1 MTPTFDADLYRWYKL
16 QADLAVLKEQ
26 EMTLRKRLFAEAFPI
41 AVEGTNSFNL
51 PDAWVLKGT
60 HKLDRKVDIA
70 AYNQLLP
77 NLRKAEVPV
86 DRLLRWDP
94 SLVTGEYR
102 TLTPAHLHLFDQI
115 LIIKPGAPSLEIV
128 LPKKAKK

>member
-1 MTPTFDADLYRWYKL
+1 MTPTFHDELTTWFEL
-16 QADLAVLKEQ
+16 QAQLAQLKDR
-26 EMTLRKRLFAEAFPI
+26 EMILRKKLFAEAFP
-41 AVEGTNSFNL
+41 APEEGTNSFNL
-51 PDAWVLKGT
+51 PDAYVLKGT
-60 HKLDRKVDIA
+60 HKLDRKIDLA

-86 DRLLRWDP
+86 DRLLKWDP

-128 LPKKAKK
+128 LPKKTKK